1 MGQEMISYLQRLE
14 IMAFFSGY
22 PLLYLIILSYAGK
35 EELRT
40 ATKKRLVS
48 LLPLAYALIGVL
60 YLGLQLR
67 NFYPD
72 YSSKHITSSIQN
84 PLLAF
89 WGLLSILFFIP
100 ALNKKP
106 VICLLHSLVFF
117 YFLLKDLYIQIIS
130 TSTEKSILKNDI
142 NVYSDS
148 ILLNIAAFAIMAI
161 LYFLLLSVR
170 KKTKSIS

>member
-1 MGQEMISYLQRLE
+1 MISYLQRLE

-22 PLLYLIILSYAGK
+22 PLLYLVILSYAGK

-40 ATKKRLVS
+40 ITKKRLIS
-48 LLPLAYALIGVL
+48 LLPFAYGLIGIL

-67 NFYPD
+67 NLYPD
-72 YSSKHITSSIQN
+72 YSIRHITSAIQN
-84 PLLAF
+84 PFLAG
-89 WGLLSILFFIP
+89 WGLLSIFSFIP
-100 ALNKKP
+100 VLNKKP

-130 TSTEKSILKNDI
+130 TSAEKSILKNDI

-161 LYFLLLSVR
+161 LYFLFLSVR

>member
-1 MGQEMISYLQRLE
+1 MISYLQRLE
-14 IMAFFSGY
+14 IMAFFSGF

-48 LLPLAYALIGVL
+48 LLPLAYGFIGAL

-67 NFYPD
+67 NLYPD
-72 YSSKHITSSIQN
+72 YSIRHITSAIQN
-84 PLLAF
+84 PFLAG
-89 WGLLSILFFIP
+89 WGLLSIFSFIP
-100 ALNKKP
+100 AISKKP

-130 TSTEKSILKNDI
+130 TSAEKSILKNDI

-161 LYFLLLSVR
+161 LYFLFLSVR